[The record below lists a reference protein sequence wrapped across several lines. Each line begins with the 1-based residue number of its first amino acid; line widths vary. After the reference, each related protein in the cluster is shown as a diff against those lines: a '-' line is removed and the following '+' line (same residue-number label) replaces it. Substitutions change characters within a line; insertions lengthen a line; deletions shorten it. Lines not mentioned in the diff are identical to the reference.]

1 MGYKFIAVNA
11 YFKKAEDQTV
21 EVAQPLTAKTY
32 NQKDKT
38 SQEQAFGST
47 GVRGHTVRQQEHWKQ
62 AKEIFEMKEIINQIF
77 QKINGQD
84 HAEEWISWMED
95 KVEMII

>member
-1 MGYKFIAVNA
+1 MNGSLEKSSPEFNKMVIKSQLPKPMGYKFIAVNA

-38 SQEQAFGST
+38 SRSRPLAPQGSEGT
-47 GVRGHTVRQQEHWKQ
+47 L
-62 AKEIFEMKEIINQIF
+62 
-77 QKINGQD
+77 
-84 HAEEWISWMED
+84 
-95 KVEMII
+95 